1 MTTNVLDFNFNIDFL
16 LQETFAIIEG
26 NASLISTKPAA
37 PGLIYRIDDGGSTF
51 CIRAIATTNIDE
63 EFNHINK
70 SVLKITEDFSLEN
83 LCFFELPTVEQA
95 EAVIEQLCNRR
106 FPKLEDSLCNISDP
120 GFSWWMD
127 QQADRFEIFFR
138 SHGINRAQKY
148 IQLGPIGD
156 QKVALLRMGQV
167 QSLLRSSFPMSE
179 FSNSNK
185 GFAVGTLK
193 PEHLGFK
200 SFRDIFLKGENHT
213 SMDNFP
219 DNGLG
224 RTLYFYFHELAA
236 IRKFWIEVQTKLS

>member
-1 MTTNVLDFNFNIDFL
+1 MNALDFNFDLDFL
-16 LQETFAIIEG
+16 LKETFALAEMAAAP
-26 NASLISTKPAA
+26 NVSAKPIG

-51 CIRAIATTNIDE
+51 CIRAIATKNIDE
-63 EFNHINK
+63 EFNHINC
-70 SVLKITEDFSLEN
+70 SALKITDDFPLESLYY
-83 LCFFELPTVEQA
+83 FELPTIEQA

-106 FPKLEDSLCNISDP
+106 YPKQEDSLCNISDP

-127 QQADRFEIFFR
+127 LHTDRFEIFFR
-138 SHGINRAQKY
+138 SHGINRADKY
-148 IQLGPIGD
+148 IQLGPVGD
-156 QKVALLRMGQV
+156 QKVAALRMDQV
-167 QSLLRSSFPMSE
+167 QTLLRSSFPLSE
-179 FSNSNK
+179 FSSTNK

-213 SMDNFP
+213 NLENFP

-224 RTLYFYFHELAA
+224 RTLYFYFHELAS

>member
-1 MTTNVLDFNFNIDFL
+1 MNLNSVDFNFDLDFL
-16 LQETFAIIEG
+16 MQETFALAE
-26 NASLISTKPAA
+26 NSAISGRPVA

-51 CIRAIATTNIDE
+51 CIRALATQNIDD
-63 EFNHINK
+63 EFKQINR
-70 SVLKITEDFSLEN
+70 SALKIADDFPLESLSY
-83 LCFFELPTVEQA
+83 FELPTMEQA
-95 EAVIEQLCNRR
+95 EAVIEQLCSRR
-106 FPKLEDSLCNISDP
+106 YPKREDSLCNISDP

-127 QQADRFEIFFR
+127 SDSDRFEIFFR
-138 SHGINRAQKY
+138 SHGINRADKY

-156 QKVALLRMGQV
+156 QKMAALRMGQV
-167 QSLLRSSFPMSE
+167 QTLLRSSFPVSE

-185 GFAVGTLK
+185 GFAIGTLK

-213 SMDNFP
+213 NLENFP

-224 RTLYFYFHELAA
+224 RTLYFYFHELAS